1 MRCPKP
7 PTPAHTAPQR
17 RTLVARRQRPRT
29 TLSPPPRVTTW
40 RTPAPRQHQRR
51 RPPWRPRRRPS
62 PPLLHSRRQR
72 MSSGSSAQAQQRQ
85 RRQPRHHRL
94 LLVPRPTMAIRLQ
107 PWGQSHP
114 QHRRCRLWAGSSSR
128 TPPRPRHNHHH
139 PRRNSRRCTSARQGV
154 TTSSAALTALHPDL
168 RRLHRQLHRQWLW
181 LWLPTL
187 HAQLARLEMT
197 GVGLMVLRHP
207 YSRLEPRR
215 LPNRRLTVRT
225 RGEGLTLLWLRHQH
239 RQHRRCQWM
248 PRHRHLRP
256 HTIMQLL
263 VHQHRH
269 RHRKHRCQHQHQ
281 RQRQHQAP
289 SLIHH
294 PQGRVLFLG
303 LRLAVLLTSCHP

>member
-1 MRCPKP
+1 MRRPKP

-17 RTLVARRQRPRT
+17 RTLVARRQRPCT
-29 TLSPPPRVTTW
+29 TLLPPPRVNTW
-40 RTPAPRQHQRR
+40 RTPAPRHHQRR
-51 RPPWRPRRRPS
+51 RTPWRPRRRP
-62 PPLLHSRRQR
+62 PLPLLHSSRQR

-85 RRQPRHHRL
+85 RRQPRHHR

-128 TPPRPRHNHHH
+128 TPARPRHNHHH

-225 RGEGLTLLWLRHQH
+225 RGEGLTLLWL
-239 RQHRRCQWM
+239 
-248 PRHRHLRP
+248 
-256 HTIMQLL
+256 
-263 VHQHRH
+263 
-269 RHRKHRCQHQHQ
+269 
-281 RQRQHQAP
+281 
-289 SLIHH
+289 
-294 PQGRVLFLG
+294 
-303 LRLAVLLTSCHP
+303 